1 MWRGGPIS
9 LQIPPHRFQEY
20 YCIFIQGLNI
30 TLDVDEKILW
40 HLDASIFWDLNPNI
54 FWDWDH
60 MVHYPWREGRGKIVK
75 EKLVAQTCVF
85 SSHSL

>member
-20 YCIFIQGLNI
+20 YCIFIQDLNI
-30 TLDVDEKILW
+30 TLDMDEKILW
-40 HLDASIFWDLNPNI
+40 HPDANI

-60 MVHYPWREGRGKIVK
+60 MVHYPWCEGKGKIVK